1 MISQAMVA
9 ALNHQIK
16 HELYSSYL
24 YLSMA
29 GFCEQQGLGGFAHWM
44 RIQTDE
50 ERTHAMKIYDYLVD
64 NGAPVVL
71 EAIEQPP
78 TSFGG
83 PKKMFE
89 AVLEHERSITQRI
102 HNLMAQAKEE
112 HDYRTDVFLQWFV
125 SEQLEEEKNASDILQ
140 RIELVD
146 ERMSSVLWIDKEL
159 KKRGS

>member
-78 TSFGG
+78 ASFGG